1 MFDSIAKSISI
12 CSLSVGNE
20 GSTNRNRIGA
30 IGAKSLSNMLE
41 RNQLISILDLTNLNI
56 GVEYLQIMAEGFSKS
71 NSLVYLKLSRNE
83 INVDAC
89 QHLSSALLKNTI
101 EGLDLSSNPLGDAG
115 VRQLCHLV
123 SHGNHLLTR
132 IDISNCS
139 FTNQV
144 GNNLFSTIVGK
155 ATNLIRL
162 NISGNLFG

>member
-1 MFDSIAKSISI
+1 MAKMFDSIAKSISI

-71 NSLVYLKLSRNE
+71 NSLVYLNLSRNE

-89 QHLSSALLKNTI
+89 
-101 EGLDLSSNPLGDAG
+101 
-115 VRQLCHLV
+115 
-123 SHGNHLLTR
+123 
-132 IDISNCS
+132 
-139 FTNQV
+139 
-144 GNNLFSTIVGK
+144 
-155 ATNLIRL
+155 
-162 NISGNLFG
+162 